1 MSAKPELLLQS
12 DAEVGEGPIFL
23 GSSLLWV
30 DIPVGKIHKTNLE
43 SLKTETITLDT
54 HVGAIAPCEGEEKF
68 AIACKEGFAM
78 FADRTLD
85 IRDPFLPKSDYRM
98 NDAKCDALGRFWGGS
113 CQMDFEI
120 GKGKLHR
127 WDGGNQNKV
136 MVENLSLPN
145 GIGWSSDNSLMYLAD
160 SMTKKVYVSDF
171 DLADDFVPHFR
182 ELISID
188 SGVPDGLAVDVEGC
202 IWLAVWGGSRIIR
215 ISPQGRI
222 VEEHHFPVS
231 QPSSCAFGFDGILYV
246 TSARA
251 GISEAEL
258 LNQPLA
264 GSLFTISTST
274 TGVPVS
280 GFKESEGK
288 KL

>member
-1 MSAKPELLLQS
+1 MSAKPELLLQAT
-12 DAEVGEGPIFL
+12 AEVGEGPIL
-23 GSSLLWV
+23 YGNSLLWV
-30 DIPVGKIHKTNLE
+30 DIPAGNIHETNLI
-43 SLKTETITLDT
+43 SLQTKTTTLET
-54 HVGAIAPCEGEEKF
+54 HVGAVAPFEVNGRF
-68 AIACKEGFAM
+68 AVACKEGFAIL
-78 FADRTLD
+78 AEGTLD
-85 IRDPFLPKSDYRM
+85 VRDPFLSDSNFRM
-98 NDAKCDALGRFWGGS
+98 NDAKCDARGRLWGGS

-127 WDGGNQNKV
+127 WEGGEQNKV
-136 MVENLSLPN
+136 MMESLSLPN

-160 SMTKKVYVSDF
+160 SMTKKVYVSEF
-171 DLADDFVPHFR
+171 DLADDFVPTFR

-202 IWLAVWGGSRIIR
+202 IWLAVWGGSRIMR
-215 ISPQGRI
+215 ISPQGTI

-231 QPSSCAFGFDGILYV
+231 QPSSCAFGSDGTLFV

-251 GISEAEL
+251 GLSEADL
-258 LNQPLA
+258 LKQPLA

-280 GFKESEGK
+280 RFKES
-288 KL
+288 